1 MKVKIALCFA
11 FYITYNNSPQLTA
24 NGKTEFAEVL
34 YYFQLRFEHTRY
46 TLALVSIYSPPD
58 AELLRESSE
67 TVYSCE
73 HQGDTGLRAVFVSDI
88 AAVVAMVP
96 LFDVTG
102 EGEVIIPEN
111 RYFLVE
117 KPGLD
122 VAVLRGEEEQD
133 IDGDED
139 VE

>member
-1 MKVKIALCFA
+1 M
-11 FYITYNNSPQLTA
+11 
-24 NGKTEFAEVL
+24 
-34 YYFQLRFEHTRY
+34 
-46 TLALVSIYSPPD
+46 VSIYSPPD
-58 AELLRESSE
+58 AELLYESSE

-73 HQGDTGLRAVFVSDI
+73 HQGETGLHAVFISDI

-111 RYFLVE
+111 QYFLVE

-122 VAVLRGEEEQD
+122 VAVFRGEEEQD

>member
-1 MKVKIALCFA
+1 M
-11 FYITYNNSPQLTA
+11 
-24 NGKTEFAEVL
+24 
-34 YYFQLRFEHTRY
+34 
-46 TLALVSIYSPPD
+46 
-58 AELLRESSE
+58 
-67 TVYSCE
+67 YSCE
-73 HQGDTGLRAVFVSDI
+73 HQGETGLHAVFVSDI
-88 AAVVAMVP
+88 VAIVAMVP

-111 RYFLVE
+111 QYFLVE

-122 VAVLRGEEEQD
+122 VAVLHGEEEQD

>member
-1 MKVKIALCFA
+1 
-11 FYITYNNSPQLTA
+11 
-24 NGKTEFAEVL
+24 
-34 YYFQLRFEHTRY
+34 YYFQLCFEHTCY

-58 AELLRESSE
+58 AVLLHESSR

-73 HQGDTGLRAVFVSDI
+73 HQGDTGLHAVFISDI
-88 AAVVAMVP
+88 AAIVAMVP

-111 RYFLVE
+111 WYFLVE

-122 VAVLRGEEEQD
+122 VAILWGKEEQD

>member
-1 MKVKIALCFA
+1 M
-11 FYITYNNSPQLTA
+11 
-24 NGKTEFAEVL
+24 
-34 YYFQLRFEHTRY
+34 
-46 TLALVSIYSPPD
+46 
-58 AELLRESSE
+58 
-67 TVYSCE
+67 YSCE